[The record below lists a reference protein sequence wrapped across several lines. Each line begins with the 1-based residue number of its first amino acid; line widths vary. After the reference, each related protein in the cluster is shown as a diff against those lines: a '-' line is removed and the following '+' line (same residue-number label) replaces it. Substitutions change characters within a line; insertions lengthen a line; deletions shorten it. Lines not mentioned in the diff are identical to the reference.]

1 MKHNTLSVLISGVGG
16 QGTILASRVLG
27 KYALL
32 CGYDC
37 KISEIHGMSQRGG
50 SVTTHLRMGEK
61 VYSPVVWEGSAD
73 IIIAFETLEAARVSH
88 YLKKDGVLLVNEEQ
102 ILPMPCITGAATYPT
117 DVKEKLLN
125 TFVGTKF
132 IDAKAVAIK
141 AGSEKA
147 TNIVMLG
154 CICKLY
160 GLDKEKM
167 QEAIQAC
174 VPERFYQLNV
184 TAFTMGYDMV

>member
-1 MKHNTLSVLISGVGG
+1 MMNILISGVGG
-16 QGTILASRVLG
+16 QGTLLASRVLG

-32 CGYDC
+32 MGMDC

-61 VYSPVVWEGSAD
+61 IHSPVVWEGSAD
-73 IIIAFETLEAARVSH
+73 MIIAFETLEATRVKH
-88 YLKKDGVLLVNEEQ
+88 YLKTDGILLINEEK
-102 ILPMPCITGAATYPT
+102 ILPMPCITGAAKYPEMLKEEIT
-117 DVKEKLLN
+117 SSVKNAK
-125 TFVGTKF
+125 FVN
-132 IDAKAVAIK
+132 AKAVAME

-160 GLDKEKM
+160 GFDKAVM
-167 QEAIQAC
+167 EAAVSAC
-174 VPERFYQLNV
+174 VPERFKQLNL
-184 TAFTMGYDMV
+184 TAFRLGYERV

>member
-1 MKHNTLSVLISGVGG
+1 MMNILISGVGG

-32 CGYDC
+32 CGKDC

-50 SVTTHLRMGEK
+50 SVSTHLRIGDK

-73 IIIAFETLEAARVSH
+73 MIIAFETLEAARVSH
-88 YLKKDGVLLVNEEQ
+88 YLKKDGVLLVNEEK
-102 ILPMPCITGAATYPT
+102 ILPMPCITGAAQYPET
-117 DVKEKLLN
+117 VKEDLLAKYK
-125 TFVGTKF
+125 GAKF
-132 IDAKAVAIK
+132 IKAKEIALA

-154 CICKLY
+154 CICKLCAF
-160 GLDKEKM
+160 DKEVM
-167 QEAIQAC
+167 EQAVKEC
-174 VPERFYQLNV
+174 VPPRFQELNV
-184 TAFTMGYDMV
+184 NAFRMGYESV

>member
-1 MKHNTLSVLISGVGG
+1 MMNILISGVGG

-32 CGYDC
+32 CGMDC

-61 VYSPVVWEGSAD
+61 IYSPVVWEGSAD
-73 IIIAFETLEAARVSH
+73 MIIAFETLEAARVKH
-88 YLKKDGVLLVNEEQ
+88 YLKADGILLVNEEK
-102 ILPMPCITGAATYPT
+102 ILPMPCITGVAKYPE
-117 DVKEKLLN
+117 DIKEKLLAECKGAK
-125 TFVGTKF
+125 FVN
-132 IDAKAVAIK
+132 AKAIASQ

-154 CICKLY
+154 GICKLY
-160 GLDKEKM
+160 GFDKAVME
-167 QEAIQAC
+167 EAVAAC
-174 VPERFYQLNV
+174 VPEKFKDLNL
-184 TAFTMGYDMV
+184 TAFRMGYEQV

>member
-1 MKHNTLSVLISGVGG
+1 MMNILISGVGG

-32 CGYDC
+32 CGMDC

-61 VYSPVVWEGSAD
+61 IYSPVVWEGSAD
-73 IIIAFETLEAARVSH
+73 MIIAFEGLEAARVKH
-88 YLKKDGVLLVNEEQ
+88 YLKEGGILLVNEEK
-102 ILPMPCITGAATYPT
+102 ILPMPCITGVATYPT
-117 DVKEKLLN
+117 DIKEKLTAEN
-125 TFVGTKF
+125 NAKF
-132 IDAKAVAIK
+132 INAKEIAKA

-154 CICKLY
+154 SICKLY
-160 GLDKEKM
+160 GFDKAVME
-167 QEAIQAC
+167 EAVAAC
-174 VPERFYQLNV
+174 VPEKFKELNLA
-184 TAFTMGYDMV
+184 AFRMGYEKV